1 MDKLVLTMEEL
12 EIQTALGM
20 IGISLPQEYII
31 RIKMMQEKAKTYG
44 GLGNI
49 SISDGVN
56 IERAANA
63 ELKYR
68 IADAEAKE
76 KEQQTKE

>member
-31 RIKMMQEKAKTYG
+31 RIKMVQEKAKEIG
-44 GLGNI
+44 IGSI

-63 ELKYR
+63 ELRYR
-68 IADAEAKE
+68 IADAERKE
-76 KEQQTKE
+76 KEQQSKE

>member
-31 RIKMMQEKAKTYG
+31 RIKMVQEKAKEIG
-44 GLGNI
+44 IGNI

-63 ELKYR
+63 ELRYR

-76 KEQQTKE
+76 KEQQSKE

>member
-31 RIKMMQEKAKTYG
+31 RIKMVQEKVKEIG
-44 GLGNI
+44 IGNI

-63 ELKYR
+63 ELRYR
-68 IADAEAKE
+68 IADAEGKE
-76 KEQQTKE
+76 KEQQSKE